1 MFCIAHVK
9 YTQGPTIRC
18 TIFKQARWS
27 HDLARRDPNHC
38 TRSRPPSFV
47 LALVTTPCI
56 AFSLFAVQLGK
67 AHAYYRSSYS
77 SPAFDRPA
85 LGDIRKRRAVYRYT
99 TLYCTL
105 LHSTTVY
112 CTLLH
117 STALYCTLLLNNIY
131 TYTALRFLIA
141 QGRPKFLP

>member
-1 MFCIAHVK
+1 VFCIAHVK
-9 YTQGPTIRC
+9 CTQGPTIRC

-56 AFSLFAVQLGK
+56 AFSLFAVQFGK

-105 LHSTTVY
+105 LHST
-112 CTLLH
+112 
-117 STALYCTLLLNNIY
+117 ALNN
-131 TYTALRFLIA
+131 TYAALRFLIA
-141 QGRPKFLP
+141 QGRPFDFKGFKY